1 MAGRR
6 TKLSPEVHQQIVA
19 IIRAGSYDWVA
30 AEAAGIG
37 KSTYYRWM
45 ERGEASAAEPYRSF
59 WSAVRQARAQARV
72 AAEIEV
78 RRDNPFNWLRYG
90 PGRDRAGE
98 PGWTERHELAGTD
111 GAPVRFTLGLG
122 SDNAPAGTDTADG
135 GADDA

>member
-19 IIRAGSYDWVA
+19 FIRAGAYDWVA

-37 KSTYYRWM
+37 TSTYYRWM

-98 PGWTERHELAGTD
+98 PGWTERVEVAE
-111 GAPVRFTLGLG
+111 APRTVFIPDMG
-122 SDNAPAGTDTADG
+122 SDVDVF
-135 GADDA
+135 